1 MKEPLYCVTGR
12 NRLTGEREI
21 ISKPLNKEKAEQIK
35 MDYCNMLGEKKP
47 YTYAK
52 IELCNPQLDLFKN
65 NAVQSTLRNIRR

>member
-21 ISKPLNKEKAEQIK
+21 ISKPIKKEEADQIK

-52 IELCNPQLDLFKN
+52 VELYNPQLDLFKN

>member
-21 ISKPLNKEKAEQIK
+21 ISKPIKKEEAYQIK

-47 YTYAK
+47 YTYPK
-52 IELCNPQLDLFKN
+52 VELYNPQIDLFKDH
-65 NAVQSTLRNIRR
+65 AVQSTLRNIRR

>member
-1 MKEPLYCVTGR
+1 MMEPLYCVTGR

-21 ISKPLNKEKAEQIK
+21 ISKPIKKEKADQIK

-52 IELCNPQLDLFKN
+52 VELYNPQLDLFKDH
-65 NAVQSTLRNIRR
+65 AVQSTLRNIRR

>member
-21 ISKPLNKEKAEQIK
+21 ISNPCKKEEADQIK
-35 MDYCNMLGEKKP
+35 MDYCNMLGDKKP
-47 YTYAK
+47 YTYPK
-52 IELCNPQLDLFKN
+52 VELYNPQLDLFKN

>member
-21 ISKPLNKEKAEQIK
+21 ISKPMKKEEADQIK

-52 IELCNPQLDLFKN
+52 VELYNPQLDLFK

>member
-1 MKEPLYCVTGR
+1 MSNPRYCVTGR

-21 ISKPLNKEKAEQIK
+21 ISKPLNYEKAEQIK

-52 IELCNPQLDLFKN
+52 VELYNPQLDLFKN

>member
-21 ISKPLNKEKAEQIK
+21 ISKPIKKEEADQIK

-47 YTYAK
+47 YTYPK
-52 IELCNPQLDLFKN
+52 VELYNPQLDLFKN

>member
-21 ISKPLNKEKAEQIK
+21 ISKPIKKEKADQIK

-47 YTYAK
+47 YTYPK
-52 IELCNPQLDLFKN
+52 VELYNPQLDLFKDH
-65 NAVQSTLRNIRR
+65 AVQSTLRNIRR